1 MQETAPLINWDA
13 KLETGIH
20 VVDEEHKFL
29 VQNLNLLNQ
38 IVHQKGIEQDLIDDD
53 VRAVLNNLAHYT
65 QTHFVV
71 EEELMRTWQYPGY
84 SAHKSEHNEFIR
96 RVMVLTSTFAEGGM
110 DISGTMLS
118 FLREWLTSHILGTD
132 HAMASF
138 LKAQGQT

>member
-1 MQETAPLINWDA
+1 MQETAPLIAWDT

-38 IVHQKGIEQDLIDDD
+38 VVHQKGIAQELLDDD

-71 EEELMRTWQYPGY
+71 EEELMRVWQYPGF
-84 SAHKSEHNEFIR
+84 SQHQAEHNDFIR
-96 RVMVLTSTFAEGGM
+96 RVMSLTSAFADGGM
-110 DISGTMLS
+110 DISGTMLNY
-118 FLREWLTSHILGTD
+118 LREWLTTHILGTD
-132 HAMASF
+132 HAMGNF
-138 LKAQGQT
+138 LKGKGQT